1 MVEIVILFGLAMTS
15 FFVRYILNALGE
27 EVQGEKQVDEALGY
41 LILLLAYFFFS
52 SYVAMFGF
60 NNYFAPLLGVNS
72 LTYWQVCFARAILNL
87 LTN

>member
-1 MVEIVILFGLAMTS
+1 MAEIVILFGLAVTS
-15 FFVRYILNALGE
+15 FFILYILNALGE
-27 EVQGEKQVDEALGY
+27 KVQEEKQVDEALGY
-41 LILLLAYFFFS
+41 LILLPAYFFFS
-52 SYVAMFGF
+52 SYVVMFGF